1 MKNRRSFSV
10 DIAKGISIIAI
21 VLGHINFLY
30 PTWKFVNTTDLFI
43 YLWHVSV
50 FFLLAG
56 FFIKEEQLIQSK
68 LWFKKK
74 FSSLYLKILYF
85 YVPAV
90 LLHNVLIK
98 IGWYSL
104 ESTDPVINT
113 YSMMDFA
120 KQTVLAICLG
130 GREPIVGAM
139 WFVYVLFMALIGL
152 SIVSWAIKKIAK
164 NDRQYE
170 WMRFIALLTM
180 CMIAGILSNKYG
192 LTIRRFSNTFTAML
206 LICVG
211 KIMYQKIKL
220 SFNNG
225 YLAIV
230 CGLVAF
236 EVACMLGGVAL
247 NGNEYKDILQ
257 LIVAA
262 PAVLYIIMY
271 IGKHIETNVV
281 GKVIAYVGK
290 ESFYVM
296 ALHFVGFKICTLALQ
311 SIGYRGASLS
321 DLTPGVGGNIFLL
334 LLYAFFGV
342 GFPLLFMWGFRRVKT
357 LIK

>member
-1 MKNRRSFSV
+1 MEKRSLSV

-30 PTWKFVNTTDLFI
+30 PVGPLVNTKDLFI

-56 FFIKEEQLIQSK
+56 FFIKEEQLVQPK

-85 YVPAV
+85 YIPAV

-104 ESTDPVINT
+104 ESTDPIINT
-113 YSMMDFA
+113 YSMMEFA

-152 SIVSWAIKKIAK
+152 SIVSWAIKKISK

-170 WMRFIALLTM
+170 WMRFITLLSM
-180 CMIAGILSNKYG
+180 CILAGLLSNKYG

-206 LICVG
+206 LIYVG
-211 KIMYQKIKL
+211 RIMYQKIKL
-220 SFNNG
+220 SFDNG
-225 YLAIV
+225 YLAIA
-230 CGLVAF
+230 CGLIAF
-236 EVACMLGGVAL
+236 EVACMLGGVSL

-257 LIVAA
+257 LLVAA

-271 IGKHIETNVV
+271 IGKHIEANVV
-281 GKVIAYVGK
+281 GKAIAYVGK
-290 ESFYVM
+290 DSFYVM
-296 ALHFVGFKICTLALQ
+296 ALHFVGFKFCTLALQ
-311 SIGYRGASLS
+311 GIGYRGANLC
-321 DLTPGVGGNIFLL
+321 DLTPGVDGNNLL
-334 LLYAFFGV
+334 LFVYVLLGV
-342 GFPLLFMWGFRRVKT
+342 GFPLLFMWGFRQIKT

>member
-1 MKNRRSFSV
+1 MKKRSLSV

-21 VLGHINFLY
+21 VLGHIHFLY
-30 PTWKFVNTTDLFI
+30 PTWKLVNTTDLFI
-43 YLWHVSV
+43 YLWHVAV

-56 FFIKEEQLIQSK
+56 FFIKEELLVQPK

-113 YSMMDFA
+113 YSMMDFV
-120 KQTVLAICLG
+120 KQTVLVICLG

-152 SIVSWAIKKIAK
+152 SIVSWTIKKITK
-164 NDRQYE
+164 TDRQYE

-206 LICVG
+206 LIYVG
-211 KIMYQKIKL
+211 KIM
-220 SFNNG
+220 
-225 YLAIV
+225 
-230 CGLVAF
+230 
-236 EVACMLGGVAL
+236 
-247 NGNEYKDILQ
+247 
-257 LIVAA
+257 
-262 PAVLYIIMY
+262 
-271 IGKHIETNVV
+271 
-281 GKVIAYVGK
+281 
-290 ESFYVM
+290 
-296 ALHFVGFKICTLALQ
+296 
-311 SIGYRGASLS
+311 
-321 DLTPGVGGNIFLL
+321 
-334 LLYAFFGV
+334 
-342 GFPLLFMWGFRRVKT
+342 
-357 LIK
+357 